1 MKDTIYCII
10 IGCNIAKPLYNYR
23 ECNTEPVAPSE
34 VDSSM

>member
-23 ECNTEPVAPSE
+23 ECNT
-34 VDSSM
+34 